1 MTAWRS
7 GARPSA
13 SPRQALRVLHLTSSF
28 PRHPGD
34 HVAPFLLD
42 LARAQSEAG
51 LEVAVLAPHDPGAL
65 RAEDVGSVGVHRF
78 RYAPD
83 RWERLSYR
91 GGLLGR
97 SRTAAG
103 LALVPVFFAGF
114 TLSALRLAKRFRPD
128 VLHAHW
134 WLPAGLCAL
143 LASRLLGLPLV
154 VTLHGT
160 DVHLLRSP
168 VLRRV
173 GLAVLRRAALVA
185 VVSEDLH
192 RLAVESL
199 GLPPEQVVV
208 LRMPV
213 TRVAEP
219 SPPPSGE
226 PVRLVAA
233 GRLSVEKGFDVL
245 LEAMAL
251 AVADGLDVR
260 LDLVG
265 SGPEHGRLAT
275 LAATLDGR
283 VRLIPAQPR
292 DALWE
297 RMDAAQVLVV
307 PSRREGLGLVAL
319 EAIARGRPVIASRAG
334 GLPEA
339 VCDGVDGV
347 LVPPEDPR
355 ALADALRKLPL
366 SPPTGAALER
376 HAPAGVGQAHRVEYE
391 RLLARR

>member
-1 MTAWRS
+1 MRI
-7 GARPSA
+7 
-13 SPRQALRVLHLTSSF
+13 LHLTSSF
-28 PRHPGD
+28 PRTAGD

-42 LARAQSEAG
+42 LARAQQAAG
-51 LEVAVLAPHDPGAL
+51 LEVAVLAPHDKGVP
-65 RAEDVGSVGVHRF
+65 RAEDLFGVGVHRF

-83 RWERLSYR
+83 RWERLAYR

-97 SRTAAG
+97 SRTLGG
-103 LALVPVFFAGF
+103 LLLLPVFFAAF
-114 TLSALRLAKRFRPD
+114 TVSTLRLARRFRPD

-134 WLPAGLCAL
+134 WLPAGVCAL
-143 LASRLLGLPLV
+143 LASRLVQVPLV

-160 DVHLLRSP
+160 DVHLLRNP
-168 VLRRV
+168 VVRRV
-173 GLAVLRRAALVA
+173 ALAVLRRASLVV

-192 RLAVESL
+192 RLAIESL
-199 GLPPEQVVV
+199 GLPDEQVEV

-213 TRVAEP
+213 ARVAAP
-219 SPPPSGE
+219 VLAPTGT

-233 GRLSVEKGFDVL
+233 GRLSTEKGFDVL
-245 LEAMAL
+245 LEAVAL

-265 SGPEHGRLAT
+265 SGPEHDRLARV
-275 LAATLDGR
+275 AAGLDGR
-283 VRLIPAQPR
+283 VQLEPAQPR
-292 DALWE
+292 EALWQ
-297 RMDAAQVLVV
+297 RMDASQVLVV

-339 VCDGVDGV
+339 VLDGVDGV

-355 ALADALRKLPL
+355 ALADALHKLPL
-366 SPPTGAALER
+366 PPPTGEALQR
-376 HAPAGVGQAHRVEYE
+376 HAPERVAAAHRAAYE
-391 RLLARR
+391 RLLSRR